1 MNSKH
6 NLLPCPCCGGQAQ
19 VCKSIRTYFD
29 FYIVECNE
37 CGLRT
42 ADCNTADVA
51 VEKWNKR
58 KDKKDMKEITRI
70 TTVELTEIMKVEDET
85 MIKSKEQCENDLKEG
100 YSKLGI
106 YDNVNITNVQDF
118 VREVE

>member
-1 MNSKH
+1 MNSYDIK
-6 NLLPCPCCGGQAQ
+6 PCPCCNGQAQ

-29 FYIVECNE
+29 FYIVKCNG

-42 ADCNTADVA
+42 ADWNTPEEA
-51 VEKWNKR
+51 VKKWNKR

-70 TTVELTEIMKVEDET
+70 TTVELTQIFKVEDEAD
-85 MIKSKEQCENDLKEG
+85 IKSKEQCENDLKEG

-106 YDNVNITNVQDF
+106 YDNVNITNIQDF